1 MNPEE
6 LKLIQELLQQGM
18 AVRAIA
24 KKLGRDPKTLRRALG
39 RSGPSRPPSKL
50 EPFQE
55 MIRERADKGL
65 TATRILREIRERGYS
80 GSLTILKDS
89 LRTIRGPRQSRRKVF
104 RRFETPPAEE
114 AQVDWSPYRLLIA
127 GKETV
132 AHCFSM
138 VAAYSRMMFIA
149 FYRNERLPTLL
160 HAHVE
165 AFGFFGGVFRK
176 NLYDNQTAVTLGRL
190 RGAPLWNPTFLE
202 FSRHHGFEPVVCR
215 PRDPNRRGKGE
226 RPFLWIYQELIQA
239 NEFSSWEDLNTQARR
254 WLEGVANVRVH
265 ATTKRVPRE
274 VFEREEKPLLIEL
287 PEAAYPTDRR
297 EVRKVQTDGYV
308 AVDGSF
314 YPVPAKL
321 VGQHVSVRLYPD
333 RVEILDASG
342 AVAARHAIPDT
353 PGRVPAEG
361 QAFRAPKPS
370 FSLTALETRF
380 LGRFPEAQDFLEGLK
395 RRMNALV
402 PIHLRKIEK
411 LAQLYGP
418 TEVDRAIRRAREYCN
433 FSAVCLERILARWHP
448 DVVEAAEAQPL
459 KPDPAA
465 LGALD
470 DVESGSPQEYTLDSE
485 NPTRPDTQ
493 EDTHGTNQEPR

>member
-1 MNPEE
+1 MSIDRRG
-6 LKLIQELLQQGM
+6 KW
-18 AVRAIA
+18 
-24 KKLGRDPKTLRRALG
+24 GRT
-39 RSGPSRPPSKL
+39 GPPPLRPPSKL
-50 EPFQE
+50 EPFRE
-55 MIRERADKGL
+55 TIRERADKGL
-65 TATRILREIRERGYS
+65 TATRILREIREHGYT
-80 GSLTILKDS
+80 GSLTVLKDY
-89 LRTIRGPRQSRRKVF
+89 LRTIRGPRKSERKVF
-104 RRFETPPAEE
+104 RRFETPAGEE
-114 AQVDWSPYRLLIA
+114 AQVDWSPYRVPIA
-127 GKETV
+127 GKQTI

-138 VAAYSRMMFIA
+138 VAAYSRMMSIA

-165 AFGFFGGVFRK
+165 AFAFFGGIFRRI
-176 NLYDNQTAVTLGRL
+176 LYDNQTAVTLGRL

-202 FSRHHGFEPVVCR
+202 FSRHQGFEPVVCR

-239 NEFSSWEDLNTQARR
+239 NEFQSWEDLNNQARR
-254 WLEGVANVRVH
+254 WLDAVANVRVH
-265 ATTKRVPRE
+265 ATTQRVPQE
-274 VFEREEKPLLIEL
+274 AFQREEKPLLIEI
-287 PEAAYPTDRR
+287 PEVAYSTDRR

-321 VGQHVSVRLYPD
+321 VGQHVSVRVYPD
-333 RVEILDASG
+333 RVEILDNSPSG

-353 PGRVPAEG
+353 PRRVPAEG
-361 QAFRAPKPS
+361 EAFRAAKPS

-380 LGRFPEAQDFLEGLK
+380 LARFPEAEDFLEGLK

-411 LAQLYGP
+411 LVELYGEA
-418 TEVDRAIRRAREYCN
+418 EVRKAIQRAREYRN
-433 FSAVCLERILARWHP
+433 FSAVSLERILALWHP
-448 DVVEAAEAQPL
+448 DIVEAPEAEPL

-470 DVESGSPQEYTLDSE
+470 DVESGSPQEYTLDSDD
-485 NPTRPDTQ
+485 PTETERPRQTETETE
-493 EDTHGTNQEPR
+493 EDTHGTEQEPDRPW